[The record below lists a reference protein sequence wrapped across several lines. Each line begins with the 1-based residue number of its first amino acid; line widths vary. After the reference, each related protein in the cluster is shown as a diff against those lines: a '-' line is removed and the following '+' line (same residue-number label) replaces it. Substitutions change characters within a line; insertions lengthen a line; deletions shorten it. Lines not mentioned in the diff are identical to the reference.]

1 MKRIINTAV
10 LLTLLYPAGS
20 IAQEI
25 PVFSLDTVLNRI
37 AANNLLLQ
45 SYAYKAESFRE
56 AAAGANAW
64 MAPMIGAGTFM
75 TPYPGQ
81 KVMDNDKGQLM
92 LQLEQSIP
100 NRAKQKA
107 KEDWL
112 ISRGNVELAGRE
124 VTLNDF
130 RAVAKNL
137 YSSWQTA
144 LKKIDVLRK
153 NEALLMMMKK
163 IEEVRLP
170 YNQSLLGNIY
180 KAEAAVEENRNRI
193 IMEEGTISEA
203 MAMLNGLM
211 NRPATLPFQIDT
223 TFEQVYTP
231 ALVDTFDLASNR
243 KDIYRMD
250 ENIRSM
256 FTGINAMQLERKPEF
271 RIRFD
276 HMSPL
281 GGMMPQ
287 AFSVMGMVSIP
298 IAPWSSGMYK
308 SEIRSMR
315 STIRSME
322 LERGAMLQESMG
334 KIYGMMEQIRRMQKK
349 LSGMKENVIP
359 ALQRSMDVNLI
370 GYQENRLPLTTVIDS
385 WEALT
390 MMQLQV
396 LEEAY
401 ELSKMIISYE
411 KELYR

>member
-1 MKRIINTAV
+1 MKRLINTTV
-10 LLTLLYPAGS
+10 LLVILFPAGS
-20 IAQEI
+20 VAQDI

-37 AANNLLLQ
+37 AANNLMLQ
-45 SYAYKAESFRE
+45 SFAYKADSYRE

-107 KEDWL
+107 KEAWL
-112 ISRGNVELAGRE
+112 ISRSQAELAGRD
-124 VTLNDF
+124 VTWNDF
-130 RAVAKNL
+130 RATAKNL

-153 NEALLMMMKK
+153 NEALLLMMKK

-203 MAMLNGLM
+203 MAMLNGMM
-211 NRPATLPFQIDT
+211 NRQATLPFQVDT
-223 TFEQVYTP
+223 TFELVFTP
-231 ALVDTFDLASNR
+231 VLVDTFDLASSR

-256 FTGINAMQLERKPEF
+256 FSGINAMELERKPEF

-287 AFSVMGMVSIP
+287 AFSIMGMVSIP

-334 KIYGMMEQIRRMQKK
+334 RIYGMMEQIRRMQKK
-349 LSGMKENVIP
+349 LLGMKENVLP

-370 GYQENRLPLTTVIDS
+370 GYQENRLGLITVIDS

-396 LEEAY
+396 LEEEY

>member
-1 MKRIINTAV
+1 MKRLINT
-10 LLTLLYPAGS
+10 TLLLVILFPAGVV
-20 IAQEI
+20 AQDI

-37 AANNLLLQ
+37 AAHNLLLQ
-45 SYAYKAESFRE
+45 SFAYKADSYRE

-107 KEDWL
+107 KEAWL
-112 ISRGNVELAGRE
+112 ISRSQAELAGRD
-124 VTLNDF
+124 VTWNDF
-130 RAVAKNL
+130 RATAKNL

-153 NEALLMMMKK
+153 NEALLLMMKK

-203 MAMLNGLM
+203 MAMLNGMM
-211 NRPATLPFQIDT
+211 NRQATLPFQVDT
-223 TFEQVYTP
+223 TFELVFTP
-231 ALVDTFDLASNR
+231 VLVDTFDLASSR

-256 FTGINAMQLERKPEF
+256 FSGINAMELERKPEF

-281 GGMMPQ
+281 GGMMPH
-287 AFSVMGMVSIP
+287 AFSIMGMVSIP

-334 KIYGMMEQIRRMQKK
+334 RIYGMMEQIRRMQKK
-349 LSGMKENVIP
+349 LLGMKENVLP

-370 GYQENRLPLTTVIDS
+370 GYQENRLALITVIDS

-396 LEEAY
+396 LEEEF